1 MAACQGPSIFSM
13 KREKKD
19 RQRGAG
25 RGWEG
30 RSSQGSGGGGRWQ
43 EVGDRDRE
51 RQGQGSLLQ
60 ITAILHKPSR
70 KRHSFSLPDL
80 MGYSGCRR
88 CISCQDKWEI
98 TGEPMWG
105 QVSGRL
111 WPGAGWHH
119 SLRWQLSPW
128 WRSSDPQSSG
138 GLQSADR
145 KGGDRGPSQALS
157 HRLSGWQLSIS
168 LPYFFLYLFQCCACL
183 GTKCNGKRG

>member
-1 MAACQGPSIFSM
+1 MAACQGPSAFSM

-19 RQRGAG
+19 RQRGLGGVG
-25 RGWEG
+25 RREQ
-30 RSSQGSGGGGRWQ
+30 SSGEWQG
-43 EVGDRDRE
+43 VGDRDRD

-70 KRHSFSLPDL
+70 KQHSFSLPDL

-98 TGEPMWG
+98 TGEPVWG
-105 QVSGRL
+105 QVSGRP
-111 WPGAGWHH
+111 WPGARWHH

-128 WRSSDPQSSG
+128 WRSCDPQSSG
-138 GLQSADR
+138 GLRSADR
-145 KGGDRGPSQALS
+145 KGGDGGPSQALS

-168 LPYFFLYLFQCCACL
+168 LPYFFFFTFFNVVPVWAP
-183 GTKCNGKRG
+183 KCNGKRS